1 MKLKNIF
8 FKKIVAISLGFTTML
23 LITNTYAGPGNPS
36 TQSAFKL
43 IPKTYIQKIS
53 DSEIWLLYPSDAEL
67 RDIYI
72 PQTESKDSKSI
83 KSPIPE
89 EERAKGK
96 HRKPKWN
103 VTSNANQIIFN
114 GIKNSIANNNAVIV
128 SKKGDNNFI
137 FTIGD
142 TKSYF
147 EIIGTVTG
155 FKTSATGRNKENIP
169 NIPIV
174 SWNLINKDDSMQEI
188 KINTGTYQKYIHFD
202 GNEYSASTDKND
214 YRFIFCQRCATRC
227 IQKLL
232 GKNVEIT
239 YTENGNI
246 VSCPIK
252 FNEDYREKFADKA
265 KTYKALSCQD
275 CNGLNNLK
283 HQ

>member
-1 MKLKNIF
+1 MKFKNNF
-8 FKKIVAISLGFTTML
+8 FKKIVAIFLGFTTTL
-23 LITNTYAGPGNPS
+23 PITNTYAGPGNPS

-137 FTIGD
+137 FTL
-142 TKSYF
+142 
-147 EIIGTVTG
+147 VT
-155 FKTSATGRNKENIP
+155 P
-169 NIPIV
+169 NHI
-174 SWNLINKDDSMQEI
+174 
-188 KINTGTYQKYIHFD
+188 
-202 GNEYSASTDKND
+202 
-214 YRFIFCQRCATRC
+214 
-227 IQKLL
+227 
-232 GKNVEIT
+232 
-239 YTENGNI
+239 
-246 VSCPIK
+246 
-252 FNEDYREKFADKA
+252 
-265 KTYKALSCQD
+265 
-275 CNGLNNLK
+275 LK
-283 HQ
+283 